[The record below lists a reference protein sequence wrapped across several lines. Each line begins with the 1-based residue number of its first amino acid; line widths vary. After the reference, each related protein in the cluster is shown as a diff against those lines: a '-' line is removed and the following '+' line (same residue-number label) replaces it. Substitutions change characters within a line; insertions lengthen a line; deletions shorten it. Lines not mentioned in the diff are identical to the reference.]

1 MVQLNS
7 FRKILA
13 QADSAYL
20 DTNVLIY
27 HLEEVPPYAEL
38 TGQLFEMIEE
48 GGLKGFTSTLSILE
62 LNVGPYQLNRPELSL
77 TYMALLKNLP
87 NFSIQSLSI
96 DTADSAAKLRAKYR
110 FKTPD
115 SIHLATALETRCH
128 VMIGNDKAM
137 KRITEIEYIYFRS
150 FL

>member
-1 MVQLNS
+1 MVQLNP

-13 QADSAYL
+13 QSDSVYL

-27 HLEEVPPYAEL
+27 HLEGVLPYAEL
-38 TGQLFEMIEE
+38 TGRLFETIEE

-87 NFSIQSLSI
+87 NFSIEPLSL

-115 SIHLATALETRCH
+115 SIHLATALESHCDL
-128 VMIGNDKAM
+128 MIGNDKKM
-137 KRITEIEYIYFRS
+137 KKITEIEYIYLRS
-150 FL
+150 LL